1 MKPQTSLSVF
11 IGVDVASRELVAA
24 TFGASAV
31 HTLPNQKAALSTWLG
46 TLPVDATIGVE
57 STGGYH
63 ELIARLACERGLT
76 VYVLNPKDVRHY
88 AQGIGRRGK
97 TDDLDARVIAR
108 YVAKEHAALHPWQPP
123 TPAQAQLARLLKR
136 RAKLVVAQ
144 GMIRASLA
152 HLHGLKDERAE
163 VLGAIDKLVTAI
175 ERDLKAAVRTLPD
188 GDTRFAQLRSIP
200 GIGHLSG
207 AALLTLF
214 TRLGFNRVDAAVA
227 YSGFDPR
234 PADSGQKIGRRR
246 LSKRGPAELRR
257 LLYNAAMAAA
267 KTKVWKPFYERQRAK
282 GLSSTAA
289 FVVLARKLIR
299 VAFALFKQRV
309 YFDPKRTAPA

>member
-1 MKPQTSLSVF
+1 MKQKTASVF
-11 IGVDVASRELVAA
+11 IGVDVASRALVAT

-31 HTLPNQKAALSTWLG
+31 HTLPNQKTALSKWLAALPAHAAL
-46 TLPVDATIGVE
+46 GVE

-63 ELIARLACERGLT
+63 ELLAGLAHARGLT
-76 VYVLNPKDVRHY
+76 VYVLNPKDLRHY

-108 YVAKEHAALHPWQPP
+108 YIANEHTVLHPWQPP

-136 RAKLVVAQ
+136 RAKLITAQ
-144 GMIRASLA
+144 GMIRASFA
-152 HLHGLKDERAE
+152 HVDGLKRERAD
-163 VLGAIDKLVTAI
+163 VLASIKRLVDAI
-175 ERDLKAAVRTLPD
+175 ERELLTTVHALPQGRVR
-188 GDTRFAQLRSIP
+188 FEQLRSIP

-207 AALLTLF
+207 AALLHLF
-214 TRLGFNRVDAAVA
+214 TRLGFKDSDAPIA
-227 YSGFDPR
+227 YSGLDPR

-267 KTKVWKPFYERQRAK
+267 KTKVWKPYYQRQRAK
-282 GLSSTAA
+282 GLSTTAA

-299 VAFALFKQRV
+299 VAFALFKQDA
-309 YFDPKRTAPA
+309 YFDPTRALAA